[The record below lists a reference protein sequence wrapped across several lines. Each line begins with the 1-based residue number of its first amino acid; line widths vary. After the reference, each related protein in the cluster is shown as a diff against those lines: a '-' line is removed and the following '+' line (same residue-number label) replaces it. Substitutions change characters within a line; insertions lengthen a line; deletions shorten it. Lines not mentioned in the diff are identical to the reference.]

1 MAQLTTTEARKT
13 WESAAPGW
21 ARWEHVL
28 ASGFRDATDTMLDM
42 ADVRPGMTVLDLAC
56 GAGSQSFQAAERVGS
71 KGSVVASDISATML
85 SHVREEATRLGVQN
99 IETLECAAEDLAA
112 TSDGFDAAI
121 CRLGLML
128 FPDPARASAAVAR
141 ALKPGARFAPL
152 VFTTPSRNPFM
163 SKPMQI
169 LLRHA
174 AKEPPPPGRPG
185 IFALG
190 APKLLEKKLV
200 ESGYSNVEA
209 KVLPV
214 GLRLDSANEA
224 LDMMKGAFGAYRA
237 VVAELTDEM
246 RKAAWSEVGE
256 YLKQFENDAGWET
269 EIEVIVASGT
279 ASK

>member
-1 MAQLTTTEARKT
+1 
-13 WESAAPGW
+13 
-21 ARWEHVL
+21 
-28 ASGFRDATDTMLDM
+28 MLDM

-71 KGSVVASDISATML
+71 SGRVVASDISVTML
-85 SHVREEATRLGVQN
+85 SHVREEASRLGVQN

-112 TSDGFDAAI
+112 ASDGFDAAI

-141 ALKPGARFAPL
+141 ALKPGAKFAPL

-174 AKEPPPPGRPG
+174 AKEPPPPGGPG

-190 APKLLEKKLV
+190 APKSLEQKLV

-209 KVLPV
+209 RVLPV
-214 GLRLDSANEA
+214 RLRLDSAKEA
-224 LDMMKGAFGAYRA
+224 LDMMRGAFGAYRA
-237 VVAELTDEM
+237 VVAELSDELQ
-246 RKAAWSEVGE
+246 KAAWSEVGE

-269 EIEVIVASGT
+269 EIEVIVATGT
-279 ASK
+279 AST

>member
-1 MAQLTTTEARKT
+1 
-13 WESAAPGW
+13 
-21 ARWEHVL
+21 
-28 ASGFRDATDTMLDM
+28 MLDI

-56 GAGSQSFQAAERVGS
+56 GAGSQSLQAAERVGPS
-71 KGSVVASDISATML
+71 GRVIASDISATML
-85 SHVREEATRLGVQN
+85 SHVREEAARRGVQN

-112 TSDGFDAAI
+112 ASDGFDSAI

-128 FPDPARASAAVAR
+128 FPDPARAAAAVAR

-190 APKLLEKKLV
+190 APNSLEQKLV
-200 ESGYSNVEA
+200 DSGYTNVESR
-209 KVLPV
+209 VLPV
-214 GLRLDSANEA
+214 RLRLDSAKEA
-224 LDMMKGAFGAYRA
+224 LEMMKGAFGAYRA
-237 VVAELTDEM
+237 VVADLSDKM
-246 RKAAWSEVGE
+246 RVAAWSEVGD
-256 YLKQFENDAGWET
+256 YLKQFESDAGWEA
-269 EIEVIVASGT
+269 ELEVIVATGT
-279 ASK
+279 TPT